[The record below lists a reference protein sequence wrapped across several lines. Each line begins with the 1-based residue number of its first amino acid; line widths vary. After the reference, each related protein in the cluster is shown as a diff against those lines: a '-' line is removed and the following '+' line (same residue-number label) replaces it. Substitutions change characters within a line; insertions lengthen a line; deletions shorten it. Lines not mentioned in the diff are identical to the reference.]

1 MSFLETIGLPEII
14 AGIMLVALNA
24 YVLTGGADFGGGV
37 WDLLASG
44 PSRDEQRSLIERSI
58 APIWEAN
65 HVWLIVV
72 VVMLFSA
79 FPPAF
84 GALGTVLHVPLSLML
99 VGIVLRGSAFVF
111 RSYGGRAHAREWG
124 SLFAVTSLVTPIILG
139 MIIGAVV
146 SDRVG
151 EASTR
156 IGSARFAEVFVW
168 PWLSLFTIVVGAFAL
183 ALFAFLA
190 ATYLTVA
197 ADRDELREVF
207 RRRALGAAGVVVALA
222 AVALALSFTAAPRVA
237 RGVAGAW
244 WSAPLHICTVV
255 AALTAIAALRQRRFR
270 LARIAAGAQVSFV
283 LWGWALAQF
292 PMLIPP
298 TLTIRDAASPQK
310 TLTLLLVGLCVG
322 FVILIP
328 SLRYLYHTFSRA
340 SEPEPPDPRRQA

>member
-1 MSFLETIGLPEII
+1 MTALATIGLPEII
-14 AGIMLVALNA
+14 AGVMLVALNA

-44 PSRDEQRSLIERSI
+44 PSRDAQRSLIERSI

-72 VVMLFSA
+72 VVLLFSA

-84 GALGTVLHVPLSLML
+84 GMLGIVLHIPISLML

-111 RSYGGRAHAREWG
+111 RSYGRRDRGKRWG
-124 SLFAVTSLVTPIILG
+124 TVFAATSLVTPVILG
-139 MIIGAVV
+139 MIIGAIV

-156 IGSARFAEVFVW
+156 IGAAGFAEVFVRS
-168 PWLSLFTIVVGAFAL
+168 WLSPFTIVVGAFAL

-197 ADRDELREVF
+197 ADTDLLREAF
-207 RRRALGAAGVVVALA
+207 RRRALVA
-222 AVALALSFTAAPRVA
+222 AVAVFVFAAAALALSFQAAPRVA
-237 RGVAGAW
+237 HGVAGAW
-244 WSAPLHICTVV
+244 WSMPLHICTAV
-255 AALTAIAALRQRRFR
+255 AAIASIVALRQRRYR
-270 LARIAAGAQVSFV
+270 IARIAAGAQASLV
-283 LWGWALAQF
+283 LWGWALAQL
-292 PMLIPP
+292 PYLVPP
-298 TLTIRDAASPQK
+298 VLTIRGAASPRA
-310 TLTLLLVGLCVG
+310 TLTLLLVGLCAG

-340 SEPEPPDPRRQA
+340 TTT

>member
-1 MSFLETIGLPEII
+1 MTGLATIGLPEII

-44 PSRDEQRSLIERSI
+44 PTRDEQRSLIERSI

-72 VVMLFSA
+72 VVLLFSA

-84 GALGTVLHVPLSLML
+84 GTLGIVLHIPISLML

-111 RSYGGRAHAREWG
+111 RSYGKRDRGRRWG
-124 SLFAVTSLVTPIILG
+124 SVFAVTSLVTPVILG
-139 MIIGAVV
+139 MIIGAIV

-156 IGSARFAEVFVW
+156 IGSAGFDDVFVR
-168 PWLSLFTIVVGAFAL
+168 PWLSPFTIAVGAFAL

-190 ATYLTVA
+190 ATYSTVA
-197 ADRDELREVF
+197 ADSAVLRDVF
-207 RRRALGAAGVVVALA
+207 RRRALGAAA
-222 AVALALSFTAAPRVA
+222 AVFVLALTALALSFQAAPRVA
-237 RGVAGAW
+237 HGVAGAW
-244 WSAPLHICTVV
+244 WSMPLHVCTAVV
-255 AALTAIAALRQRRFR
+255 ALTAIVALWRRQY
-270 LARIAAGAQVSFV
+270 RIARVAAAAQVSFV
-283 LWGWALAQF
+283 LWGWAFAQM
-292 PMLIPP
+292 PYLIPP
-298 TLTIRDAASPQK
+298 TLTIRDAASPRE
-310 TLTLLLVGLCVG
+310 TLVLLLVGLCAG

-328 SLRYLYHTFSRA
+328 SLRYLYHTFSRTTTT
-340 SEPEPPDPRRQA
+340 

>member
-1 MSFLETIGLPEII
+1 MTLLAGVGLPEII

-44 PSRDEQRSLIERSI
+44 SSRDQQRSLIERSI

-72 VVMLFSA
+72 VVLLFSA

-84 GALGTVLHVPLSLML
+84 ATLGVVLHLPISLML

-111 RSYGGRAHAREWG
+111 RSYGGREHGRQWG
-124 SLFAVTSLVTPIILG
+124 TLFAGTSLVTPVILG

-151 EASTR
+151 VASSQVGR
-156 IGSARFAEVFVW
+156 AGFVDVFVR
-168 PWLSLFTIVVGAFAL
+168 PWLSLFTVAVGAFAL

-190 ATYLTVA
+190 ATYLCLA
-197 ADRDELREVF
+197 AETDALRDAF
-207 RRRALGAAGVVVALA
+207 RRRALGAAAAVFVCAAAALA
-222 AVALALSFTAAPRVA
+222 FSFRAAPRVA
-237 RGVAGAW
+237 QGVAGAW
-244 WSAPLHICTVV
+244 WSMPLHICTAV
-255 AALTAIAALRQRRFR
+255 AAITAIVALWRRR
-270 LARIAAGAQVSFV
+270 YRVARIAAAAQVSLV
-283 LWGWALAQF
+283 LWGWALAQL
-292 PMLIPP
+292 PYLIPP
-298 TLTIRDAASPQK
+298 TLTIRAAASPPE
-310 TLTLLLVGLCVG
+310 TLSLLLIGLCAG

-328 SLRYLYHTFSRA
+328 SLRYLYHTFARA
-340 SEPEPPDPRRQA
+340 SEP